1 MNSHTFVQRAVTL
14 ASLAALALSASCT
27 MKSQEAPPFIGPS
40 EYGTSIVVTVSPDV
54 LTLDGASQSVVTV
67 TARDPNGSPLRNV
80 SLRAEIS
87 VNAVK
92 ADFGSLSARNIVTDS
107 NGRATLVYTAP
118 AAPSGP
124 AVDPNTFV
132 DIVVTPIGTD
142 AGNATPRLASIRL
155 IAPGVVIPPDGLQ
168 PAFTFTPEDPTDHQ
182 NVLFDASTSTGAASN
197 PIATYSWNFGDGDTG
212 SGKTATHSFDDPGTY
227 VVTLTIADQYSRTAS
242 ASQTVNVGGGAA
254 PTASFLV
261 SPASPRVGE
270 FVNFNGA
277 ASRPATGRTI
287 RTYEWDF
294 GDGYQKT
301 TTTPVTSHDYLI
313 SGDFSVTLVVTD
325 DVGRQAVASGSVSVA
340 TDAPTADF
348 TYSPT
353 GPAAGAPVS
362 FNGNASSAISGRTIV
377 SWQWDFPGGT
387 PGTASGATPTTA
399 FGFAGTYNVTLTVTD
414 SSGKVGRVTKSVAVQ

>member
-1 MNSHTFVQRAVTL
+1 M
-14 ASLAALALSASCT
+14 
-27 MKSQEAPPFIGPS
+27 
-40 EYGTSIVVTVSPDV
+40 
-54 LTLDGASQSVVTV
+54 
-67 TARDPNGSPLRNV
+67 
-80 SLRAEIS
+80 
-87 VNAVK
+87 
-92 ADFGSLSARNIVTDS
+92 
-107 NGRATLVYTAP
+107 YTAP
-118 AAPSGP
+118 GLPAGP
-124 AVDPNTFV
+124 AVD
-132 DIVVTPIGTD
+132 TPITAVNITVVPIGSD
-142 AGNATPRLASIRL
+142 YGNATSRVATIRL
-155 IAPGVVIPPDGLQ
+155 VPPGTVVPADGLT
-168 PAFTFTPEDPTDHQ
+168 PYFTTSTDEPTDHQ
-182 NVLFDASTSTGAASN
+182 VIAFTACSDPDRGACAPPNN
-197 PIATYSWNFGDGDTG
+197 PIVSYSWNFGDGQTG
-212 SGKTATHSFDDPGTY
+212 TGRNASHSFDAPGTY
-227 VVTLTIADQYSRTAS
+227 VVTLTVADQYARTAS
-242 ASQTVNVGGGAA
+242 VTQTINVGGGAA

-387 PGTASGATPTTA
+387 PGTASGATPTTR

-414 SSGKVGRVTKSVAVQ
+414 SAGKIGRVTKSVAVQ